1 MCNNPKERNKK
12 SIQFFSGLAREVV
25 MVKVGKAIE
34 FVNTC
39 KKRVEM
45 GLDWMEKG
53 MNPEESTE
61 STLNYVEVRAGTVD
75 QAVG

>member
-1 MCNNPKERNKK
+1 MCNNPKERNNKN
-12 SIQFFSGLAREVV
+12 ILFFSGLVREVV
-25 MVKVGKAIE
+25 KVKVGKAIE

-45 GLDWMEKG
+45 GLDWIEKG
-53 MNPEESTE
+53 MKPEESTE
-61 STLNYVEVRAGTVD
+61 STLNYVEVRAGSVD